1 MTSLNF
7 SRYLTGKIGVTF
19 QIHWHISKLQ
29 RKYLKKK
36 KRTKRKISAHILSE
50 ESGLTLGSL

>member
-36 KRTKRKISAHILSE
+36 KEQKEKLVPIF
-50 ESGLTLGSL
+50 